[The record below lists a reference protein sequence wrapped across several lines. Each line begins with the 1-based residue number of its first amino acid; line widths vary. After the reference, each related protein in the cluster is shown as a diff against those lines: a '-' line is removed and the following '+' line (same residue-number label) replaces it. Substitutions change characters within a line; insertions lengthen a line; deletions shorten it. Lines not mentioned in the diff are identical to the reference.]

1 MKKKKLL
8 AAILA
13 GFFVVSFMVTAAHAK
28 FPDKPIQ
35 LIVQYSPGG
44 TTDLSLR
51 ILASI
56 AGEYLGQPVVVVNK
70 PGGSG
75 AVAYGILKNTKPDGY
90 SIGGISYSGSV
101 IAPHIRKVPF
111 DTKNDFD
118 FVLQFADYF
127 QGIAVKAD
135 APWNTLKE
143 YLEYARK
150 NPGKATYA
158 TAGANSGQFLTME
171 IIAKQAGV
179 KLKHIP
185 YKGGTPAVAACL
197 GGHVQGVA
205 AAEIPEQAKAGKM
218 KILAIFGEQKA
229 EAFKD
234 VPTLKELGYKVQ
246 LTFWLGIVG
255 PKGIAP
261 ERLEILQNAFK
272 KAMEAK
278 SFHKLLQRF
287 EMTPTYKSGK
297 DFKAM
302 VFNHY
307 DAMKKVIEDMG
318 MARK

>member
-1 MKKKKLL
+1 MITITTSSSISVKAFLMAGLL
-8 AAILA
+8 SGDPVSPVGLSAA
-13 GFFVVSFMVTAAHAK
+13 T
-28 FPDKPIQ
+28 
-35 LIVQYSPGG
+35 
-44 TTDLSLR
+44 
-51 ILASI
+51 I
-56 AGEYLGQPVVVVNK
+56 AGHGWGFYDSR
-70 PGGSG
+70 GGDIHPFCIHEMAGPNANPRSVG
-75 AVAYGILKNTKPDGY
+75 M
-90 SIGGISYSGSV
+90 GGISGSV

-111 DTKNDFD
+111 DTKKDFD

-307 DAMKKVIEDMG
+307 DAMKEVIEDMG